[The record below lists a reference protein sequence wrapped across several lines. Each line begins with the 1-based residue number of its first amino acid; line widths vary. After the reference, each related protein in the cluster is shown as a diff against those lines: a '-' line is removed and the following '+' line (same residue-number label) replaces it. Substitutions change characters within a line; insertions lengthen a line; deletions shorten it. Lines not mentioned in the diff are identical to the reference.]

1 MISACMLQ
9 TDSPLYHKVIQYS
22 DNVLQ
27 LNPNNT
33 KALYRKAVA
42 LFHLKNVEKAL
53 QTLQLAKQQPH
64 GSGGKFRI
72 YMQTAVIFNDNT

>member
-1 MISACMLQ
+1 MLTINLFISACILQ

-27 LNPNNT
+27 LSPNNT

-42 LFHLKNVEKAL
+42 LYHMKNVEKAL
-53 QTLQLAKQQPH
+53 QTLQLAKKQPQ
-64 GSGGKFRI
+64 GATGK
-72 YMQTAVIFNDNT
+72 YL